1 MNSELLNG
9 DVKKIFF
16 RYLTAAFGSALIIAI
31 YSIVDCAAV
40 GRYEG
45 PDGVAALATV
55 APIWNIIYSLG
66 LLFGIGGAVLMGAAR
81 GSGDKQRGDELFTC
95 ALTGAAVAA
104 ALIWLAVIFF
114 DGPMLRFFGANE
126 SLLLPARQY
135 MRCIKTVVPLFVFGQ
150 FLAAFLRN
158 DNAPGKATAAVLS
171 GGIFNIF
178 GDYFFVFVCDMGIFG
193 AGLATALGQVLSF
206 SILVSHFFSEK
217 CTLRLVRIK
226 HFKEYTGRIVTTGFS
241 TFFIDI
247 AMGVLSLMFN
257 NQIMCYSGAAALAVY
272 GVIINISTLVQSC
285 SYGIGQAAQPLV
297 SANYGAGKTERIRQT
312 FFWGMVTVAA
322 MSVLWTAGTMMY
334 PLPLVRFFMK
344 PSQEVLRIA
353 PSIMRSYF
361 LSFLLLPLNI
371 FSTYYFQSVMKPA
384 ASFVVSVLRGM
395 ALSGLLIYTLPAAGG
410 ERMLWFAMPVTEL
423 LTAALVLTLM
433 AGFGGNKEIHR
444 PVLRYLK

>member
-1 MNSELLNG
+1 MDSELLNG
-9 DVKKIFF
+9 DVRKLFF
-16 RYLTAAFGSALIIAI
+16 RYLTAAFGSALIIAV

-55 APIWNIIYSLG
+55 APVWNIIYSIG
-66 LLFGIGGAVLMGAAR
+66 LLFGIGGAVLMSAAR
-81 GSGDKQRGDELFTC
+81 GSGDKQRGDELFSC

-104 ALIWLAVIFF
+104 VLIWLAVIFF
-114 DGPMLRFFGANE
+114 DEPMLRFFGADDT
-126 SLLLPARQY
+126 LLFYAGRY
-135 MRCIKTVVPLFVFGQ
+135 MICIKAVVPLFVFGQ

-171 GGIFNIF
+171 GGVFNVF
-178 GDYFFVFVCDMGIFG
+178 GDWFFVFVCDMGIFG

-206 SILVSHFFSEK
+206 LIFISHFFSK
-217 CTLRLVRIK
+217 RCTLRFVGMK
-226 HFKEYTGRIVTTGFS
+226 HFALHTGRILTTGFS

-257 NQIMCYSGAAALAVY
+257 NQIMRYSGAPALAVY

-285 SYGIGQAAQPLV
+285 SYGIGQAAQPLI
-297 SANYGAGKTERIRQT
+297 SANFGAGKTVRIRNT
-312 FFWGMVTVAA
+312 FFWGMISVAV
-322 MSVLWTAGTMMY
+322 MSVIWTAGTMMI
-334 PLPLVRFFMK
+334 PLSLIRFFMT
-344 PSQEVLRIA
+344 PSQEVLCIA

-371 FSTYYFQSVMKPA
+371 FSTYYFQAVMKPA

-395 ALSGLLIYTLPAAGG
+395 ALSGLLIFTLPAVGG
-410 ERMLWFAMPVTEL
+410 EAMLWFAMPVTEL
-423 LTAALVLTLM
+423 VTAVLVIVLM
-433 AGFGGNKEIHR
+433 ARLNRKNTF
-444 PVLRYLK
+444 